1 MRGGWRRPSA
11 HAWAA
16 DHTLTSVTA
25 MEALLDTAS
34 RRTSLAAGWPGNE
47 VLVLDN
53 EKEMR
58 SIKKFHRW
66 NSHKGAQ
73 ERASA
78 PNASAPAAS
87 DGLTFG
93 TELDGRLGFWAL
105 SQLWRRTSQQ
115 LFGLASPN
123 LHIPPTTSI
132 PTVSLLHLGGKG
144 VAPLLE
150 EMLARVFQLFWAV
163 LWWLVGLIRIYS
175 SAC

>member
-58 SIKKFHRW
+58 SIKKSHRW

-78 PNASAPAAS
+78 PNASAPAAC

-93 TELDGRLGFWAL
+93 SQLDGRLGIL
-105 SQLWRRTSQQ
+105 VVTQLWRRTAQQ

-123 LHIPPTTSI
+123 LHIPPTTPI
-132 PTVSLLHLGGKG
+132 PTMSLLHLGREG

-150 EMLARVFQLFWAV
+150 EMHPRAFQLFFGSFIVDWC
-163 LWWLVGLIRIYS
+163 G
-175 SAC
+175 

>member
-16 DHTLTSVTA
+16 DRTLTSVTA

-58 SIKKFHRW
+58 SIKKLHRW
-66 NSHKGAQ
+66 NSRKGGQ

-78 PNASAPAAS
+78 LKASALAAC
-87 DGLTFG
+87 DRLTFG
-93 TELDGRLGFWAL
+93 SQLDGRLGILAVT
-105 SQLWRRTSQQ
+105 QLWRRRTAQQ

-123 LHIPPTTSI
+123 LHIPPTTPI
-132 PTVSLLHLGGKG
+132 PTMSLLHLGREG
-144 VAPLLE
+144 VAPLLRGD
-150 EMLARVFQLFWAV
+150 A
-163 LWWLVGLIRIYS
+163 
-175 SAC
+175 

>member
-16 DHTLTSVTA
+16 DRTLTSVTA

-47 VLVLDN
+47 ALVLDN

-58 SIKKFHRW
+58 SIKNLHRLD
-66 NSHKGAQ
+66 SRKGAQ

-78 PNASAPAAS
+78 PNASAPAAC

-93 TELDGRLGFWAL
+93 
-105 SQLWRRTSQQ
+105 
-115 LFGLASPN
+115 
-123 LHIPPTTSI
+123 
-132 PTVSLLHLGGKG
+132 
-144 VAPLLE
+144 
-150 EMLARVFQLFWAV
+150 
-163 LWWLVGLIRIYS
+163 
-175 SAC
+175 